1 MIYIYVDNNKQ
12 LFPSYCIMGA
22 EISSNRDQADALD
35 MYRDWNIKQ
44 ATELLKKYK
53 KNDYGKYI
61 IFENLKTNIL
71 TFNVYTQ
78 NLV

>member
-12 LFPSYCIMGA
+12 LFQSYYIMGA

>member
-1 MIYIYVDNNKQ
+1 
-12 LFPSYCIMGA
+12 MGA

-61 IFENLKTNIL
+61 
-71 TFNVYTQ
+71 
-78 NLV
+78 

>member
-1 MIYIYVDNNKQ
+1 
-12 LFPSYCIMGA
+12 MGA

>member
-1 MIYIYVDNNKQ
+1 
-12 LFPSYCIMGA
+12 MGA

-61 IFENLKTNIL
+61 IFVNLKTNIL

>member
-12 LFPSYCIMGA
+12 LFQSYYIMGA
-22 EISSNRDQADALD
+22 EISSNRDKADALD

-61 IFENLKTNIL
+61 
-71 TFNVYTQ
+71 
-78 NLV
+78 

>member
-1 MIYIYVDNNKQ
+1 
-12 LFPSYCIMGA
+12 MGA

-53 KNDYGKYI
+53 KMIMVSIYNL
-61 IFENLKTNIL
+61 ENLKTNIL
-71 TFNVYTQ
+71 TFNVHTQ

>member
-12 LFPSYCIMGA
+12 LFQSYYIMGA

-35 MYRDWNIKQ
+35 MYRDWDIKQ

-61 IFENLKTNIL
+61 
-71 TFNVYTQ
+71 
-78 NLV
+78 

>member
-12 LFPSYCIMGA
+12 LFQSYYIMGA

-71 TFNVYTQ
+71 TFNV
-78 NLV
+78 